1 MKPVIAVTMGD
12 PAGVGPEILVR
23 AMNDAKVKK
32 VADVIAVGDINVLR
46 EAAKRLRM
54 KAPSEE
60 QVLSVTSLDVKKL
73 KKGLPSRASGEASVA
88 FVEEALYMTA
98 IGDADAMVTCPI
110 SKEAVKKAGFAFPGH
125 TEFIAHL
132 TGTKD
137 FVMMLGGKDLKV
149 VLVTIHEPLRKVPN
163 LITTESV
170 LKTITITDK
179 AFRNDFGMK
188 RPRIAVCG
196 LNPHAGEA
204 GMFGDE
210 DVKAIE
216 PAVKKARKAGINA
229 IGPLPPDTV
238 FYRAVRKKEFD
249 CVVAM
254 YHDQG
259 LGPLKLLH
267 FDDGVNATLGLPV
280 IRTSVDH
287 GTAFDIAW
295 KGKSSH
301 ESLVAA
307 IEMASMMASR
317 RAKAQRKS
325 AKA

>member
-1 MKPVIAVTMGD
+1 MKPVVAVTMGD
-12 PAGVGPEILVR
+12 PSGVGPEILVK
-23 AMNDAKVKK
+23 ALNDARVKK
-32 VADVIAVGDINVLR
+32 AASVMAVGDLGVLK
-46 EAAKRLRM
+46 EAAKKLRL
-54 KAPSEE
+54 KAPDDE
-60 QVLSVTSLDVKKL
+60 QVISVTNLDLKKL
-73 KKGLPSRASGEASVA
+73 NTGKPSKLSGEASIA
-88 FVEEALYMTA
+88 FIEEALYMTA

-110 SKEAVKKAGFAFPGH
+110 SKEAVKKAGFSFPGH

-132 TGTKD
+132 TGTEE

-149 VLVTIHEPLRKVPN
+149 VLVTIHEPLKKVPG
-163 LITTESV
+163 LVTIESV

-179 AFRNDFGMK
+179 AFKTDFGLK
-188 RPRIAVCG
+188 KPRIAVCG

-210 DVKAIE
+210 DKLVVE
-216 PAVKKARKAGINA
+216 PAVKKARKAGIDA
-229 IGPLPPDTV
+229 VGPLPPDTV
-238 FYRAVRKKEFD
+238 FYRAAKKKEFD

-295 KGKSSH
+295 TGKASH
-301 ESLVAA
+301 ESLVGAIGMAA
-307 IEMASMMASR
+307 QMAAR
-317 RAKAQRKS
+317 RSKA
-325 AKA
+325 

>member
-12 PAGVGPEILVR
+12 PAGVGPEILIK
-23 AMNDAKVKK
+23 ALNDARVKK
-32 VADVIAVGDINVLR
+32 AASVIAVGDMGVLK
-46 EAAKRLRM
+46 EAAKRLRL
-54 KAPSEE
+54 KGPQDE
-60 QVLSVTSLDVKKL
+60 QVISVTNLDMKKL
-73 KKGLPSRASGEASVA
+73 KTGKPSKLSGEASIA
-88 FVEEALYMTA
+88 FIEEALYMTA
-98 IGDADAMVTCPI
+98 IGDADAFVTCPI
-110 SKEAVKKAGFAFPGH
+110 SKEAVKKAGFGFPGH

-132 TGTKD
+132 TGTEE
-137 FVMMLGGKDLKV
+137 FVMMLGGRDLKV
-149 VLVTIHEPLRKVPN
+149 VLVTIHEPLRKVAG
-163 LITTESV
+163 LVTTESV

-179 AFRNDFGMK
+179 AFKADFGIK
-188 RPRIAVCG
+188 KPRIAVCG

-210 DVKAIE
+210 DKKIVE
-216 PAVKKARKAGINA
+216 PAVKRARRAGIDA
-229 IGPLPPDTV
+229 VGPLPPDTV
-238 FYRAVRKKEFD
+238 FYRAARKKEFD

-295 KGKSSH
+295 QGKASH

-307 IEMASMMASR
+307 IEMAAQMAAR
-317 RAKAQRKS
+317 RAKA
-325 AKA
+325 

>member
-12 PAGVGPEILVR
+12 PAGVGPEILIK
-23 AMNDAKVKK
+23 ALNDARVKK
-32 VADVIAVGDINVLR
+32 AASVIAVGDMGVLK
-46 EAAKRLRM
+46 EAAKRLRL
-54 KAPSEE
+54 KGPQDE
-60 QVLSVTSLDVKKL
+60 QVISVTNLDMKKL
-73 KKGLPSRASGEASVA
+73 KTGKPSKLSGEASIA
-88 FVEEALYMTA
+88 FIEEALYMTA
-98 IGDADAMVTCPI
+98 IGDADAFVTCPI
-110 SKEAVKKAGFAFPGH
+110 SKEAVKKAGFGFPGH

-132 TGTKD
+132 TGTEE
-137 FVMMLGGKDLKV
+137 FVMMLGGRDLKV
-149 VLVTIHEPLRKVPN
+149 VLVTIHEPLRKVAG
-163 LITTESV
+163 LVTIESV

-179 AFRNDFGMK
+179 AFKADFGIK
-188 RPRIAVCG
+188 KPRIAVCG

-210 DVKAIE
+210 DKKIVE
-216 PAVKKARKAGINA
+216 PAVKRARRAGIDA
-229 IGPLPPDTV
+229 VGPLPSDTV

-295 KGKSSH
+295 QGKASH

-307 IEMASMMASR
+307 IEMAAGMAAR
-317 RAKAQRKS
+317 RAKA
-325 AKA
+325 

>member
-1 MKPVIAVTMGD
+1 MGD
-12 PAGVGPEILVR
+12 PSGVGPEILVK
-23 AMNDAKVKK
+23 ALNDARVKK
-32 VADVIAVGDINVLR
+32 AASVMAVGDLGVLR
-46 EAAKRLRM
+46 AAAKKLRL
-54 KAPSEE
+54 KAPSEG
-60 QVLSVTSLDVKKL
+60 QVISVTSLDLKKL
-73 KKGLPSRASGEASVA
+73 KIGTPSKLSGEASVA
-88 FVEEALYMTA
+88 FIEEALYMTA
-98 IGDADAMVTCPI
+98 IGDADALVTCPI
-110 SKEAVKKAGFAFPGH
+110 SKEAVKKAGFKFPGH

-132 TGTKD
+132 TCTED
-137 FVMMLGGKDLKV
+137 FVMMLGGQDLKV
-149 VLVTIHEPLRKVPN
+149 VLVTIHEPLKKVPG
-163 LITTESV
+163 LITIESV
-170 LKTITITDK
+170 FRTIAVTDR
-179 AFRNDFGMK
+179 AFKQDFGLK
-188 RPRIAVCG
+188 KPRIAVCG

-210 DVKAIE
+210 DKLVVG
-216 PAVKKARKAGINA
+216 PAVKKARKAGIDA
-229 IGPLPPDTV
+229 VGPLPSDTV

-295 KGKSSH
+295 KGKASH

-307 IEMASMMASR
+307 IEMASMMARR
-317 RAKAQRKS
+317 RAKA
-325 AKA
+325 

>member
-12 PAGVGPEILVR
+12 PSGVGPEILIK
-23 AMNDAKVKK
+23 ALNDARVKK
-32 VADVIAVGDINVLR
+32 AASVIVVGDLGVLKA
-46 EAAKRLRM
+46 AAKKLRL
-54 KAPSEE
+54 KGPSDE
-60 QVLSVTSLDVKKL
+60 QVLSVTNLDIAKL
-73 KKGLPSRASGEASVA
+73 KVGKPSKLSGEASIS
-88 FVEEALYMTA
+88 FIEEALYVTA
-98 IGDADAMVTCPI
+98 IGDADAFVTCPI
-110 SKEAVKKAGFAFPGH
+110 SKEAVKKAGFKFPGH
-125 TEFIAHL
+125 TEFIANL
-132 TGTKD
+132 TNTD
-137 FVMMLGGKDLKV
+137 EFVMMLGGKDLKV
-149 VLVTIHEPLRKVPN
+149 VLVTIHEPLRKVPG
-163 LITTESV
+163 LITIESV

-179 AFRNDFGMK
+179 AFKRDFGLK
-188 RPRIAVCG
+188 KPRIAVCG

-210 DVKAIE
+210 DKKIVE
-216 PAVKKARKAGINA
+216 PAVKKARKAGIDA
-229 IGPLPPDTV
+229 VGPLPPDTV

-295 KGKSSH
+295 QGKANH
-301 ESLVAA
+301 QSLVAA
-307 IEMASMMASR
+307 IEMAAEMAKR
-317 RAKAQRKS
+317 RAKIKKS
-325 AKA
+325 GK

>member
-12 PAGVGPEILVR
+12 PAGVGPEILIK
-23 AMNDAKVKK
+23 ALNDARVKK
-32 VADVIAVGDINVLR
+32 AASVMAVGDLGVLR
-46 EAAKRLRM
+46 EAAKKLRL
-54 KAPSEE
+54 KGPSDE
-60 QVLSVTSLDVKKL
+60 QVISVTNLDLKKL
-73 KKGLPSRASGEASVA
+73 KIGKPSKLSGEASVA
-88 FVEEALYMTA
+88 FIEEALYMTA
-98 IGDADAMVTCPI
+98 IGDADAFVTCPI
-110 SKEAVKKAGFAFPGH
+110 SKEAVKKAGFTFPGH

-132 TGTKD
+132 TGTED

-149 VLVTIHEPLRKVPN
+149 VLVTIHESLKKVPS

-170 LKTITITDK
+170 LKTISITDK
-179 AFRNDFGMK
+179 AFKNDFGLK
-188 RPRIAVCG
+188 KPRIAVCG

-210 DVKAIE
+210 DKNIIE
-216 PAVKKARKAGINA
+216 PAVRKARKAGIDA
-229 IGPLPPDTV
+229 VGPLPSDTV

-249 CVVAM
+249 VVVAM

-259 LGPLKLLH
+259 LGPLKLMH

-295 KGKSSH
+295 QGKASH

-307 IEMASMMASR
+307 IEMAAQMAVR
-317 RAKAQRKS
+317 RAKA
-325 AKA
+325 

>member
-12 PAGVGPEILVR
+12 PSGVGPEILLK
-23 AMNDAKVKK
+23 ALNDARVKK
-32 VADVIAVGDINVLR
+32 AASVIAVGDLGVLK
-46 EAAKRLRM
+46 EAAKKLRL
-54 KAPSEE
+54 KGPAEE
-60 QVLSVTSLDVKKL
+60 QVISVTNLDMGKL
-73 KKGLPSRASGEASVA
+73 KIGKPSKLSGEASIA
-88 FVEEALYMTA
+88 FIEEALYMTA
-98 IGDADAMVTCPI
+98 IGDADAFVTCPI
-110 SKEAVKKAGFAFPGH
+110 SKEAVKKAGFSFPGH

-132 TGTKD
+132 TDTEE

-149 VLVTIHEPLRKVPN
+149 VLVTIHEPLRKVPS

-179 AFRNDFGMK
+179 AFKSDFGLK
-188 RPRIAVCG
+188 KPRIAVCG

-210 DVKAIE
+210 DKNIVE
-216 PAVKKARKAGINA
+216 PAVKKARKAGIDA
-229 IGPLPPDTV
+229 VGPLPPDTV
-238 FYRAVRKKEFD
+238 FYRAAKKKEFD

-295 KGKSSH
+295 QGKASH

-307 IEMASMMASR
+307 IEMAAAMAVR
-317 RAKAQRKS
+317 KASGKKS
-325 AKA
+325 GKA

>member
-12 PAGVGPEILVR
+12 PAGVGPEILIK
-23 AMNDAKVKK
+23 ALNDARVKK
-32 VADVIAVGDINVLR
+32 AASVIAVGDMGVLK
-46 EAAKRLRM
+46 EAAKRLRL
-54 KAPSEE
+54 KVPQDE
-60 QVLSVTSLDVKKL
+60 QVISVTNLDMKKL
-73 KKGLPSRASGEASVA
+73 KTGKPSKLSGEASIA
-88 FVEEALYMTA
+88 FIEEALYMTA
-98 IGDADAMVTCPI
+98 IGDADAFVTCPI
-110 SKEAVKKAGFAFPGH
+110 SKEAVKKAGFGFPGH

-132 TGTKD
+132 TGTEE
-137 FVMMLGGKDLKV
+137 FVMMLGGRDLKV
-149 VLVTIHEPLRKVPN
+149 VLVTIHEPLRKVAG
-163 LITTESV
+163 LVTIESV
-170 LKTITITDK
+170 LKTITITDR
-179 AFRNDFGMK
+179 AFKSDFGIK
-188 RPRIAVCG
+188 KPRIAVCG

-210 DVKAIE
+210 DKKIVE
-216 PAVKKARKAGINA
+216 PAVKKARRAGIDA
-229 IGPLPPDTV
+229 VGPLPPDTV
-238 FYRAVRKKEFD
+238 FYRAARKKEFD

-295 KGKSSH
+295 QGKASH

-307 IEMASMMASR
+307 IQMAAGMAAR
-317 RAKAQRKS
+317 RTKA
-325 AKA
+325 

>member
-12 PAGVGPEILVR
+12 PAGVGPEILIK
-23 AMNDAKVKK
+23 ALNDARVKK
-32 VADVIAVGDINVLR
+32 AASVMAVGDLGVLR
-46 EAAKRLRM
+46 AAAKKLRL
-54 KAPSEE
+54 KGPKDE
-60 QVLSVTSLDVKKL
+60 QVISVTSLDLKKL
-73 KKGLPSRASGEASVA
+73 KIGKPSKLSGEASVA
-88 FVEEALYMTA
+88 FIEEALYMTA
-98 IGDADAMVTCPI
+98 IGDADAFVTCPI
-110 SKEAVKKAGFAFPGH
+110 SKEAVKKAGFKFPGH

-132 TGTKD
+132 TGTEE
-137 FVMMLGGKDLKV
+137 FVMMLGGHDLKV
-149 VLVTIHEPLRKVPN
+149 VLVTIHEPLKKVPG
-163 LITTESV
+163 LISIESV
-170 LKTITITDK
+170 FKTIAVTDR
-179 AFRNDFGMK
+179 AFREDFGLK
-188 RPRIAVCG
+188 KPRIAVCG

-210 DVKAIE
+210 DKNIIE
-216 PAVKKARKAGINA
+216 PAVKKARKAGIDA
-229 IGPLPPDTV
+229 IGPLPSDTV

-259 LGPLKLLH
+259 LGPLKLMH

-295 KGKSSH
+295 QGKASH

-307 IEMASMMASR
+307 IEMAADMAKR
-317 RAKAQRKS
+317 RAKA
-325 AKA
+325 

>member
-12 PAGVGPEILVR
+12 PAGVGPEILIK
-23 AMNDAKVKK
+23 ALNDARVKK
-32 VADVIAVGDINVLR
+32 AASVIAVGDMGVLK
-46 EAAKRLRM
+46 EAAKRLRL
-54 KAPSEE
+54 KGPQDE
-60 QVLSVTSLDVKKL
+60 QVISVTNLDIKKL
-73 KKGLPSRASGEASVA
+73 NIGKPSKLSGEASIA
-88 FVEEALYMTA
+88 FIEEALYMTA
-98 IGDADAMVTCPI
+98 IGDADAFVTCPI
-110 SKEAVKKAGFAFPGH
+110 SKEAVKKAGFGFPGH

-132 TGTKD
+132 TGTEE
-137 FVMMLGGKDLKV
+137 FVMMLGGRDLKV
-149 VLVTIHEPLRKVPN
+149 VLVTIHEPLRKVAG
-163 LITTESV
+163 LVTTESV

-179 AFRNDFGMK
+179 AFKADFGIK
-188 RPRIAVCG
+188 KPRIAVCG

-210 DVKAIE
+210 DKKIVE
-216 PAVKKARKAGINA
+216 PAVKKARRAGIDA
-229 IGPLPPDTV
+229 VGPLPPDTV
-238 FYRAVRKKEFD
+238 FYRAARKKEFD

-295 KGKSSH
+295 QGKASH

-307 IEMASMMASR
+307 IEMAAQMAAK
-317 RAKAQRKS
+317 RAKA
-325 AKA
+325 

>member
-12 PAGVGPEILVR
+12 PAGVGPEILIK
-23 AMNDAKVKK
+23 ALNDARVKK
-32 VADVIAVGDINVLR
+32 AASVIAVGDMGVLK
-46 EAAKRLRM
+46 EAAKRLRL
-54 KAPSEE
+54 KGPQDE
-60 QVLSVTSLDVKKL
+60 QVISVTNLDIKKL
-73 KKGLPSRASGEASVA
+73 NIGKPSKLSGEASIA
-88 FVEEALYMTA
+88 FIEEALYMTA
-98 IGDADAMVTCPI
+98 IGDADAFVTCPI
-110 SKEAVKKAGFAFPGH
+110 SKEAVKKAGFGFPGH

-132 TGTKD
+132 TGTEE
-137 FVMMLGGKDLKV
+137 FVMMLGGRDLKV
-149 VLVTIHEPLRKVPN
+149 VLVTIHEPLRKVAG
-163 LITTESV
+163 LVTTESV

-179 AFRNDFGMK
+179 AFKADFGIK
-188 RPRIAVCG
+188 KPRIAVCG

-210 DVKAIE
+210 DKKIVE
-216 PAVKKARKAGINA
+216 PAVKKARRAGIDA
-229 IGPLPPDTV
+229 VGPLPPDTV
-238 FYRAVRKKEFD
+238 FYRAARKKEFD

-295 KGKSSH
+295 QGKASH

-307 IEMASMMASR
+307 IEMAAMMATR
-317 RAKAQRKS
+317 RAKA
-325 AKA
+325 

>member
-12 PAGVGPEILVR
+12 PAGVGPEILIK
-23 AMNDAKVKK
+23 ALNDARVKK
-32 VADVIAVGDINVLR
+32 AASVIAVGDMGVLK
-46 EAAKRLRM
+46 EAAKRLRL
-54 KAPSEE
+54 KGPQDE
-60 QVLSVTSLDVKKL
+60 QVISVTNLDIKKL
-73 KKGLPSRASGEASVA
+73 NIGKPSKLSGEASIA
-88 FVEEALYMTA
+88 FIEEALYMTA
-98 IGDADAMVTCPI
+98 IGDADAFVTCPI
-110 SKEAVKKAGFAFPGH
+110 SKEAVKKAGFGFPGH

-132 TGTKD
+132 TGTEE
-137 FVMMLGGKDLKV
+137 FVMMLGGRDLKV
-149 VLVTIHEPLRKVPN
+149 VLVTIHEPLRKVAG
-163 LITTESV
+163 LVTTESV
-170 LKTITITDK
+170 LKTITITDR
-179 AFRNDFGMK
+179 AFKSDFGIK
-188 RPRIAVCG
+188 KPRIAVCG

-210 DVKAIE
+210 DKKIVE
-216 PAVKKARKAGINA
+216 PAVKKARRAGIDA
-229 IGPLPPDTV
+229 VGPLPPDTV
-238 FYRAVRKKEFD
+238 FYRAARKKEFD

-295 KGKSSH
+295 QGKASH

-307 IEMASMMASR
+307 IEMAAMMATR
-317 RAKAQRKS
+317 RAKA
-325 AKA
+325 

>member
-12 PAGVGPEILVR
+12 PAGVGPEILIK
-23 AMNDAKVKK
+23 ALNDARVKK
-32 VADVIAVGDINVLR
+32 AASVIAVGDMGVLK
-46 EAAKRLRM
+46 EAAKRLRL
-54 KAPSEE
+54 KGPQDE
-60 QVLSVTSLDVKKL
+60 QVISVTNLDMKKL
-73 KKGLPSRASGEASVA
+73 KTGKPSKLSGEASIA
-88 FVEEALYMTA
+88 FIEEALYMTA
-98 IGDADAMVTCPI
+98 IGDADAFVTCPI
-110 SKEAVKKAGFAFPGH
+110 SKEAVKKAGFGFPGH

-132 TGTKD
+132 TGTEE
-137 FVMMLGGKDLKV
+137 FVMMLGGRDLKV
-149 VLVTIHEPLRKVPN
+149 VLVTIHEPLRKVAG
-163 LITTESV
+163 LVTIESV

-179 AFRNDFGMK
+179 AFKADFGIK
-188 RPRIAVCG
+188 KPRIAVCG

-210 DVKAIE
+210 DKKIVE
-216 PAVKKARKAGINA
+216 PAVKRARRAGIDA
-229 IGPLPPDTV
+229 VGPLPSDTV
-238 FYRAVRKKEFD
+238 FYRAAKKKEFD

-295 KGKSSH
+295 QGKASH

-307 IEMASMMASR
+307 IEMAAQMAAK
-317 RAKAQRKS
+317 RAKA
-325 AKA
+325 